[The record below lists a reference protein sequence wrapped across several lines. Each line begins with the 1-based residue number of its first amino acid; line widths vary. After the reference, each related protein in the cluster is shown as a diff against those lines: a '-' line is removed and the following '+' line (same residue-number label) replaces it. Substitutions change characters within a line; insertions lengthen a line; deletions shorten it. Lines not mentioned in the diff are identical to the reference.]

1 MISGTLIYGNIFR
14 RCAAGRLGFGG
25 VQIHGGKENVVDN
38 NLFVDCATA
47 RSFSP
52 WGRPGLARAHG
63 QRARR
68 GAIDRTLYLSR
79 YPDLARLNENLNA
92 NHLWRNLVVNCG
104 EFLRRN
110 RGGARLLG
118 NCVATNRTAFP
129 DTARGVFQFGD
140 AASLLERASFQPLP
154 FNEIGLY
161 RDAPRGNCPRNVSPN
176 CGLDAEAPPSR
187 CSNSAQSNEG
197 FRLNSWKAKTLG
209 AHQSERH
216 GVRPSPSGSRP
227 NGRIRRP
234 MTHDSPPSALRAV

>member
-47 RSFSP
+47 VSFSP
-52 WGRPGLARAHG
+52 WGDQAWRERTASALDA
-63 QRARR
+63 
-68 GAIDRTLYLSR
+68 GAIDRTLYLLR

-161 RDAPRGNCPRNVSPN
+161 RDAFRGELPAQRI
-176 CGLDAEAPPSR
+176 AELR
-187 CSNSAQSNEG
+187 I
-197 FRLNSWKAKTLG
+197 
-209 AHQSERH
+209 
-216 GVRPSPSGSRP
+216 
-227 NGRIRRP
+227 GR
-234 MTHDSPPSALRAV
+234 